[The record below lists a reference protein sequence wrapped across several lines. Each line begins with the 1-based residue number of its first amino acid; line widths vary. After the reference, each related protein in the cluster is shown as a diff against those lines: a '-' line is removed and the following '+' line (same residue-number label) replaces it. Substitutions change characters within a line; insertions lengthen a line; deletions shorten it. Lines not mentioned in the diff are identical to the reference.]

1 MASRIITDISDFI
14 FVEDTP
20 EPADAIFLPGGTHAE
35 QPEYAAALY
44 RQGYG
49 KWLIP
54 SGGVSVKKERWPGVS
69 SKADVYTGD
78 YHTDCAF
85 FIDVLRKNGVP
96 ASAIVGEFQSGHTRD
111 NAFLSRQAV
120 DEKGLVFRTALI
132 VCKAFHARRY
142 LMLYQLAFPEVS
154 FKVCPVPCYNI
165 TKENWY
171 KTEAGIHRVLGELA
185 RCGHQFVGDIE
196 NYLL

>member
-78 YHTDCAF
+78 YHTRLRVFHRRAAQKRCA
-85 FIDVLRKNGVP
+85 RQRHCGRVP
-96 ASAIVGEFQSGHTRD
+96 IGPHPG
-111 NAFLSRQAV
+111 
-120 DEKGLVFRTALI
+120 
-132 VCKAFHARRY
+132 
-142 LMLYQLAFPEVS
+142 
-154 FKVCPVPCYNI
+154 
-165 TKENWY
+165 
-171 KTEAGIHRVLGELA
+171 
-185 RCGHQFVGDIE
+185 
-196 NYLL
+196 

>member
-54 SGGVSVKKERWPGVS
+54 SGGVSVKRERWPGVS

-120 DEKGLVFRTALI
+120 
-132 VCKAFHARRY
+132 C
-142 LMLYQLAFPEVS
+142 
-154 FKVCPVPCYNI
+154 
-165 TKENWY
+165 
-171 KTEAGIHRVLGELA
+171 
-185 RCGHQFVGDIE
+185 
-196 NYLL
+196 

>member
-120 DEKGLVFRTALI
+120 DEKGLVFCTALI
-132 VCKAFHARRY
+132 VCKAFHARRC
-142 LMLYQLAFPEVS
+142 LMLYQLAFPDVS